1 MEKVKE
7 ARCSSCIHFIPEKD
21 YSIRGSGHCE
31 LRAITRIDSGD
42 WVSAYYK
49 ACANYEKKK
58 GK

>member
-31 LRAITRIDSGD
+31 LRAITRKEN
-42 WVSAYYK
+42 A
-49 ACANYEKKK
+49 
-58 GK
+58 